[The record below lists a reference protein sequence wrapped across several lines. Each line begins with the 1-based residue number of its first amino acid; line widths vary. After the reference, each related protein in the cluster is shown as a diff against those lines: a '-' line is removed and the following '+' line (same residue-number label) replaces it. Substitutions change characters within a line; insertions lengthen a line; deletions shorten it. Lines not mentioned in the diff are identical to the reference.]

1 MSQLERNAISPANA
15 ISEIL
20 TQKKEQHDENKER
33 KLDEKYPANIQAIAK
48 SRWINYGLS
57 QGICKK

>member
-20 TQKKEQHDENKER
+20 TQKEQHGKIKNANEMGRRIMGAGER
-33 KLDEKYPANIQAIAK
+33 
-48 SRWINYGLS
+48 G
-57 QGICKK
+57 

>member
-20 TQKKEQHDENKER
+20 TQ
-33 KLDEKYPANIQAIAK
+33 
-48 SRWINYGLS
+48 
-57 QGICKK
+57 

>member
-20 TQKKEQHDENKER
+20 TQKEKHGKIKNANEMGR
-33 KLDEKYPANIQAIAK
+33 KNNGCRGEVLVEIYDF
-48 SRWINYGLS
+48 S
-57 QGICKK
+57 QGDQRKWPA

>member
-20 TQKKEQHDENKER
+20 TRKEQQGKNVKEQR
-33 KLDEKYPANIQAIAK
+33 VRDEKYPENRYEIRKGA
-48 SRWINYGLS
+48 G
-57 QGICKK
+57 